1 MGLSEKQKEI
11 FRFGASGYDAL
22 ICDGAIRTGKSSL
35 MTAAFIDWAM
45 ERFDR
50 TRFGICGKTA
60 DGCAKNLILPYLATS
75 LARRNY
81 KLRWHPG
88 TRELTVVSR
97 GGGRSRRN
105 VFELFGGVN
114 ESSFMLI
121 QGRTL
126 GGILVDEAALLP
138 RSFVEQAAARC
149 SLPGSKLWFNCNP
162 ASPGHWFY
170 REWICRAEER
180 NALRLHFLLED
191 NPALSEGTL
200 RRYRSAYTG
209 VFRKRYIL
217 GEWCAAEGLVYDP
230 ASVRTTEDI
239 PEEGEV
245 YISVDYGTMN
255 PFSAGL
261 WRVARD
267 NTGTVPGGIRAVRI
281 REFYHD
287 GRASGVIMTDED
299 YCREIERLAGDL
311 KVKRVVADPSASSFI
326 TALRRHGFT
335 VLRAKNGVLD
345 GIRVTA
351 GLLRA
356 GVIQIHPCCRDTVR
370 EFSLYRWAEGGE
382 RDAVVKENDHAMDD
396 IRYFASTV
404 LTKRRI

>member
-11 FRFGASGYDAL
+11 FRFGDSGYDAL

-50 TRFGICGKTA
+50 VRFGICGKTA
-60 DGCAKNLILPYLATS
+60 DGAAKNLILPYLATS
-75 LARRNY
+75 MARRKY
-81 KLRWHPG
+81 RLRWRPG
-88 TRELTVVSR
+88 TRELTVETR
-97 GGGRSRRN
+97 EGKRRRRN
-105 VFELFGGVN
+105 TFELFGGVN

-138 RSFVEQAAARC
+138 RSFVEQAVARC
-149 SLPGSKLWFNCNP
+149 SLSGAKLWFNCNP
-162 ASPGHWFY
+162 ASPAHWFY
-170 REWICRAEER
+170 REWICRAEEK
-180 NALRLHFLLED
+180 NALRLRFRLED
-191 NPALSEGTL
+191 NPALSEATL
-200 RRYRSAYTG
+200 KRYRAAYSG
-209 VFRKRYIL
+209 VFMRRYIL

-230 ASVRTTEDI
+230 SSVRMTEEV
-239 PEEGEV
+239 PEAGDV

-267 NTGTVPGGIRAVRI
+267 PSLRGGVRAVRL

-287 GRASGVIMTDED
+287 GRGSGVSMTDED
-299 YCREIERLAGDL
+299 YCGRIEELAAGL
-311 KVKRVVADPSASSFI
+311 KVKRVIVDPSASSFI
-326 TALRRHGFT
+326 TALRRRGFT
-335 VLRAKNGVLD
+335 VLRAKNDVLD

-351 GLLRA
+351 GLFRA

-370 EFSLYRWAEGGE
+370 ELSLYRWDDGGE

-396 IRYFASTV
+396 IRYFANTI
-404 LTKRRI
+404 LTKRRIL